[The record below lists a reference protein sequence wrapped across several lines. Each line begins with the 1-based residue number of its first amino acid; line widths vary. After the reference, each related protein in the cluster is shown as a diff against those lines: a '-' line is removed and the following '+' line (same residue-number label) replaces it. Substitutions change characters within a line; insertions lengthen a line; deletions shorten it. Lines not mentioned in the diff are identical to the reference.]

1 MAAFAMRDD
10 QLGAHAPHSGPLGP
24 YERHSPLGW
33 SAPSRREREAIGP
46 TGSASRHGIFREGQG
61 RDILLWFGV
70 LLVLFVIASLWR
82 KPLLA
87 FLALAIALVLGTA
100 LLWRRLGTRHLSYR
114 RVFLP
119 NRAFPGDEIYLGI
132 SLENAKLLPLPWA
145 EIREQLPLKVEL
157 PGVELEAIGLPEDE
171 DNGDGRIDHQLLRA
185 LFSLWPYERIEQ
197 RYRITCAQR
206 GRYRAGPSTVAI
218 SDAFGIAV
226 REFEVETTD
235 DLLIY
240 PQLRPLSD
248 FGLPLDHPFGDDRPE
263 QPLWEDPLRFKAVR
277 DYDPADPPRR
287 IHWRATAR
295 TGKLLSKVFEPGAS
309 GALAIFL
316 DLNTPTQE
324 WDEAE
329 LRTIEG
335 AISAAASIMAV
346 ELSHKRQVGLYS
358 NAPLLT
364 GERFLRLPITRA
376 RAQLGRTLEALAL
389 LIPHAVLKIEAM
401 LLDEARRLPRGT
413 VITVITLNPSNELLE
428 LVERLR
434 RAGRPV
440 CLLLFGNQPSRRS
453 WQSRRGLTVYDC
465 RLPEPAERA
474 EQANEPPGETGAR
487 EDGPDGME
495 EQVEPEKP
503 AEPAG
508 LVTNRLA

>member
-1 MAAFAMRDD
+1 MRDD
-10 QLGAHAPHSGPLGP
+10 RLGPQFPSQGPLGP
-24 YERHSPLGW
+24 YEQQSPLGW
-33 SAPSRREREAIGP
+33 SGSSPSRRKNATSE
-46 TGSASRHGIFREGQG
+46 TNSASRRGIFREGKG
-61 RDILLWFGV
+61 RDVLFWFGF
-70 LLVLFVIASLWR
+70 LLVAFVGASIWR

-100 LLWRRLGTRHLSYR
+100 LIWRRLGTRNLSYQ

-119 NRAFPGDEIYLGI
+119 NRAFPGDEVFLGI

-145 EIREQLPLKVEL
+145 EIREQLPLKLDL
-157 PGVELEAIGLPEDE
+157 PGVELEAVGDETDDE
-171 DNGDGRIDHQLLRA
+171 DGARTIDHQLLRA

-197 RYRITCAQR
+197 RYRVRCDQR
-206 GRYRAGPSTVAI
+206 GRFRIGPSTVAI

-226 REFEVETTD
+226 REFAVETTD
-235 DLLIY
+235 DLLVY

-248 FGLPLDHPFGDDRPE
+248 FGLPFDHPFGDEKPA

-295 TGKLLSKVFEPGAS
+295 TGRLLSKVFEPGAS

-316 DLNTPTQE
+316 DLYTFEQE
-324 WDEAE
+324 WDEAA

-335 AISAAASIMAV
+335 AISAAASLVADG
-346 ELSHKRQVGLYS
+346 LSHKRQVGLYS

-376 RAQLGRTLEALAL
+376 RVQLSRTLESLAL
-389 LIPHAVLKIEAM
+389 LIPHALLRIEPM
-401 LLDEARRLPRGT
+401 LLGEARRLPRGT
-413 VITVITLNPSNELLE
+413 VITVISLNPSNELLE
-428 LVERLR
+428 LLERLL

-440 CLLLFGNQPSRRS
+440 CLLLFGNQPSRRR
-453 WQSRRGLTVYDC
+453 WQARRGLVVYDC
-465 RLPEPAERA
+465 RVPEEPEASEDS
-474 EQANEPPGETGAR
+474 ANEIGTEARAR
-487 EDGPDGME
+487 ENGSDGSD
-495 EQVEPEKP
+495 KP
-503 AEPAG
+503 AESDKPAAPAG
-508 LVTNRLA
+508 LVANRLA

>member
-1 MAAFAMRDD
+1 MAALAMRDD
-10 QLGAHAPHSGPLGP
+10 RFGSHLPTQGPLGP
-24 YERHSPLGW
+24 YEQQSPLGW
-33 SAPSRREREAIGP
+33 NAPTLPKKNVTTGAEGASRR
-46 TGSASRHGIFREGQG
+46 GIFREGKG
-61 RDILLWFGV
+61 RDVLFWFGF
-70 LLVLFVIASLWR
+70 LLVIFVGASIWR

-100 LLWRRLGTRHLSYR
+100 LIWRRLGTRNLSYR

-119 NRAFPGDEIYLGI
+119 HRAFPGDEVYLGI
-132 SLENAKLLPLPWA
+132 TLENAKLLPLPWA
-145 EIREQLPLKVEL
+145 EIREQLPLKLDL
-157 PGVELEAIGLPEDE
+157 PGVELEAVGHPSDE
-171 DNGDGRIDHQLLRA
+171 DDGNGIVDYQLLRA

-197 RYRITCAQR
+197 RYRVRCEQR
-206 GRYRAGPSTVAI
+206 GRFRAGPSTVAI

-226 REFEVETTD
+226 REFDIETTD

-240 PQLRPLSD
+240 PQLRPLVD
-248 FGLPLDHPFGDDRPE
+248 FDLPFDYPFGDEKPE

-277 DYDPADPPRR
+277 DYDPGDPPRR

-316 DLNTPTQE
+316 DLHTFEQE
-324 WDEAE
+324 WDETT

-335 AISAAASIMAV
+335 AISAAASLVADG
-346 ELSHKRQVGLYS
+346 LSRKRQVGLYS

-376 RAQLGRTLEALAL
+376 RAQLGRTLESLAL
-389 LIPHAVLKIEAM
+389 LIPHALLRIEPM

-413 VITVITLNPSNELLE
+413 VITVISLNPSSELLE
-428 LVERLR
+428 LLERLR

-440 CLLLFGNQPSRRS
+440 SLLLFGNRPDRHH
-453 WQSRRGLTVYDC
+453 WQRRRGLAVYDC
-465 RLPEPAERA
+465 RVPDEPANENGA
-474 EQANEPPGETGAR
+474 E
-487 EDGPDGME
+487 EDGPD
-495 EQVEPEKP
+495 EPEERAESEKLEALDKP
-503 AEPAG
+503 AEPEKRAEPAG
-508 LVTNRLA
+508 VV